1 MIDFCALFTTRVLN
15 HNQPMKIFILISVL
29 FAGTAFIQ
37 ETYLKKYTGAYSV
50 MVGND
55 GSEAFALAANGSAVW
70 INGWKDSSGKPQT
83 QKKYGEWT
91 AKEGY
96 IKITINGNTGK
107 IVQEY
112 RMKNGRF
119 VNVDD
124 SRMYLKKN

>member
-1 MIDFCALFTTRVLN
+1 VKICVLV
-15 HNQPMKIFILISVL
+15 FVL

-37 ETYLKKYTGAYSV
+37 ENYLKKYAGAYNV

-70 INGWKDSSGKPQT
+70 IYGWKDSLGKLQT

-107 IVQEY
+107 IVQE
-112 RMKNGRF
+112 
-119 VNVDD
+119 
-124 SRMYLKKN
+124 